1 MHFYKNYLWV
11 IAFAILFSIFILL
24 SCGKRSTTPEETD
37 QSMILNL
44 IAAYPDIFRT
54 CVIDTSQDSSGFGK
68 ISGGEDDTLKFWWRR
83 IFWGQTERSIDI
95 DVHPVDLDHPYP
107 YANVTVTDTLIG
119 ELHLIKKSG
128 QGSWSWSDK
137 PITDIATRS
146 AYFERRRPI
155 DSAYRGWDIIKV
167 SGLLVESLPNTR
179 EIDSLHI
186 KSTLSGYDTT
196 ITETNIAQCILIDNL
211 FTFGEEDSIT
221 VTVYTGDPTD
231 SVYLHAYSRLL
242 PFLIH
247 VRSSFTNNG
256 DGSFSGTWVTADLPL
271 GASPYR
277 HAAIDVIK
285 HGTLDNDDAY
295 DSRVWGVIYRV
306 MSIKNPE

>member
-1 MHFYKNYLWV
+1 MYNHKNFVL
-11 IAFAILFSIFILL
+11 IITFTIFFSLFILI
-24 SCGKRSTTPEETD
+24 SCGKKSTTPEETD
-37 QSMILNL
+37 QSVILDL
-44 IAAYPDIFRT
+44 ITAYPDIFRT
-54 CVIDTSQDSSGFGK
+54 CVIDTSRDSSGFGK
-68 ISGGEDDTLKFWWRR
+68 VSGGDEDTVKFWWRR
-83 IFWGQTERSIDI
+83 IFWGQTKRSIDI

-107 YANVTVTDTLIG
+107 YANVTITDTLTG

-128 QGSWSWSDK
+128 QGNWSWDDK

-146 AYFERRRPI
+146 AYFEKRRPV

-167 SGLLVESLPNTR
+167 SGLLVRSVPTTR

-196 ITETNIAQCILIDNL
+196 IIESDIAQCILIENL

-221 VTVYTGDPTD
+221 VTVYSGDPTD
-231 SVYLHAYSRLL
+231 SVYLHAYFR
-242 PFLIH
+242 PFPYHFH
-247 VRSSFTNNG
+247 VRRSFINNG

-277 HAAIDVIK
+277 HTAIDVIK
-285 HGTLDNDDAY
+285 HSTLDNDDAY
-295 DSRVWGVIYRV
+295 DSRIWGVIYRV
-306 MSIKNPE
+306 MSITTP